1 MENFLNLPWA
11 LSGTLY
17 VLFWVAAALLGLWIV
32 DKWVSPA
39 IRRKCHDV
47 VGFTFGI
54 VGVIY
59 AVLLGF
65 IVVSVNDRFNQIQ
78 KNFVSEAA
86 VMLELYRD
94 AEVFSPEERDRVRA
108 QIKSYAGL
116 VYKEEWGLMAQQVE
130 SQKAYDHLLTLWREY
145 YKIEPKTEREKAW
158 FQESLQK
165 MNELAEARVIRLFN
179 TTQSLSGL
187 MWTMLVAGAVI
198 TIVFMY
204 FFSVESGA
212 AHVLLTALL
221 AGVISFML
229 FLVLSLDSAF
239 SGDVH
244 VEPTEILKT
253 MERFE
258 TL

>member
-1 MENFLNLPWA
+1 MENFLNLPWVV
-11 LSGTLY
+11 SGTLY
-17 VLFWVAAALLGLWIV
+17 VLFWIAASLLGLKIA
-32 DKWVSPA
+32 DKWVNPN
-39 IRRKCHDV
+39 IRKKCHDV

-86 VMLELYRD
+86 VMLQLYRD
-94 AEVFSPEERDRVRA
+94 AEVFPPEDRDRVRA
-108 QIKSYAGL
+108 QIKSYAEL
-116 VYKEEWGLMAQQVE
+116 VYQEEWGLMARQEE
-130 SQKAYDHLLTLWREY
+130 SENAYDHLLTLWREY
-145 YKIEPKTEREKAW
+145 YKIEPKTERELAW

-198 TIVFMY
+198 TIAFMY
-204 FFSVESGA
+204 FFSVESGM

-229 FLVLSLDSAF
+229 FLVLSLDTAF

-253 MERFE
+253 MERFK